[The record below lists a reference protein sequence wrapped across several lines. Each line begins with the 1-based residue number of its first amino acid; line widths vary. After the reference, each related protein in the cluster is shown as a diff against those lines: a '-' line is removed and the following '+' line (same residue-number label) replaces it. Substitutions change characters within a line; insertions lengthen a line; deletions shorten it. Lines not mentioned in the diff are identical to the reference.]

1 MRLQD
6 IILWGGFIVCLLLA
20 AMVSSADLTYNLRAE
35 LEDQYIYID
44 NEKHY
49 YDIFFISTP
58 SYATVTIDNYAADL
72 GSSNENYDYNDPY
85 LYLLPSFQQSINN
98 YIYEDD
104 DGNEDVEEGLF
115 FYLADITFTNNM
127 IALVTSYDPEVKG
140 TVDFNIISDNQL
152 MIIPEPAAI
161 SLLFTA
167 GILLI
172 VLRKNKRLV

>member
-1 MRLQD
+1 MTV
-6 IILWGGFIVCLLLA
+6 ILPNGKASLPRTISSIHGTTIT
-20 AMVSSADLTYNLRAE
+20 VSSAFA
-35 LEDQYIYID
+35 
-44 NEKHY
+44 
-49 YDIFFISTP
+49 
-58 SYATVTIDNYAADL
+58 
-72 GSSNENYDYNDPY
+72 
-85 LYLLPSFQQSINN
+85 
-98 YIYEDD
+98 YEDD
-104 DGNEDVEEGLF
+104 DGNSDIEEGLF

-140 TVDFNIISDNQL
+140 TVDFNITSDNQL